1 MYLSERYKVVTRRQE
16 MTDVTQTRI
25 SCSRA
30 TRDLVKE
37 QKRGGES
44 YDELLRKMAEQYEP
58 EIGA

>member
-1 MYLSERYKVVTRRQE
+1 

-25 SCSRA
+25 PCSRT
-30 TRDLVKE
+30 TRKLVKE